1 MNLLLDTNVWLYM
14 HREPWR
20 LSSEVTR
27 AVTDPQNELW
37 LSPVSVWEL
46 TLLVEGKRVVLTESL
61 DRFVTKSQKELLLHE
76 AAFTWGVAEELRYTI
91 LGHRDPADRFIVAT
105 AKFYDL
111 TLVTSDR
118 RLIEPLPGLKVM
130 ANEV

>member
-1 MNLLLDTNVWLYM
+1 MNLLLDTNVWLFT
-14 HREPWR
+14 HREPWKI
-20 LSSEVTR
+20 SSEVTR

-61 DRFVTKSQKELLLHE
+61 DRFVTKSQKELLLRE

-91 LGHRDPADRFIVAT
+91 LSHRDPADRFIVAT

>member
-1 MNLLLDTNVWLYM
+1 MNLLLDTQIWLRM
-14 HREPWR
+14 HREPWK

-27 AVTDPQNELW
+27 EVTEPRNELW

-46 TLLVEGKRVVLTESL
+46 ILLIEGKRITLAEPVDAFVL
-61 DRFVTKSQKELLLHE
+61 KSRKELSLRE
-76 AAFTWGVAEELRYTI
+76 AALTWSVADELRYTI
-91 LGHRDPADRFIVAT
+91 LSHRDPADRFLVAT

-118 RLIEPLPGLKVM
+118 RLLEPLPGLKVM
-130 ANEV
+130 ANQV

>member
-1 MNLLLDTNVWLYM
+1 MNLLLDTHVWLFM
-14 HREPWR
+14 HREPSK

-46 TLLVEGKRVVLTESL
+46 ILLVEGRRVVLTESL
-61 DRFVTKSQKELLLHE
+61 DRFVSKSQKELSLRE

-91 LGHRDPADRFIVAT
+91 LNHRDPADRFIVAT

>member
-1 MNLLLDTNVWLYM
+1 MNLLLDTHIWLWS

-27 AVTDPQNELW
+27 ALTDPRNELW
-37 LSPVSVWEL
+37 LSPISTWEL
-46 TLLVEGKRVVLTESL
+46 ILLVEGKRVTLNEPL
-61 DRFVTKSQKELLLHE
+61 DAFVVKSQKELSLRE
-76 AAFTWGVAEELRYTI
+76 AAFSWAVADELRYTV
-91 LGHRDPADRFIVAT
+91 LRHRDPADRLLVAT

-111 TLVTSDR
+111 TLITADR
-118 RLIEPLPGLKVM
+118 RLLEPLPGLKVM